1 MTRAVREEAP
11 FAIVLIDVQM
21 PGMDGFALAE
31 RIGRE
36 GGLAGTPL
44 VLMTS
49 AGQRGDAARCRQLG
63 VRGYLPKPI
72 GAPELLD
79 GLVAVLTG
87 APSDDA
93 VKPLVTR
100 HSLRESTRR
109 LHVLLVEDNRV
120 NRMLVTHLLEKRGH
134 TAIAVEDGREALA
147 TLGRVRVDVVL
158 MDIQMPG
165 MDGFETTAAI
175 RSGEKETGDHLPI
188 VALTA
193 HAMKGDR
200 ERCLEAGM
208 DGYVAK
214 PVQADELFAAIEGL
228 MPRGG
233 ELPPAQDDGAADDA
247 VNPASLL
254 ANVGNDP
261 TLQADLVRMFL
272 EDCPQTLDE
281 IRSALAHADAA
292 GVSRV
297 AHRLK
302 GELGILAARGANE
315 AAFRLE
321 KAGREGD
328 LATAGEAFL
337 VLEREIERLEPQLA
351 ALANGV
357 AQS

>member
-1 MTRAVREEAP
+1 
-11 FAIVLIDVQM
+11 VL
-21 PGMDGFALAE
+21 L
-31 RIGRE
+31 
-36 GGLAGTPL
+36 
-44 VLMTS
+44 TS

-72 GAPELLD
+72 GAPELLE

-87 APSDDA
+87 ASTDDV

-147 TLGRVRVDVVL
+147 TLARVRVDVVL

-175 RSGEKETGDHLPI
+175 RSGEKETGDRLPI

-214 PVQADELFAAIEGL
+214 PVQADELFAAIEEL

-233 ELPPAQDDGAADDA
+233 EPPVAEDDGAAEA

-357 AQS
+357 APS